1 METIDLTKVASVVDP
16 DNKRLLYSRH
26 KHLFTKVGFDVF
38 QMNSSP
44 IESYWLL
51 EKGDDGEEYLV
62 ANYEKELVE
71 EKLSTQ
77 SSSWKALSD
86 KESKNVTL
94 LYNGVPIQRFASSE
108 YGFEADDVHIFKSAL
123 VDKLSAH
130 QEFVSKLMKVLSE
143 EKRNALIQAFPELA
157 S

>member
-26 KHLFTKVGFDVF
+26 KHLFTKIGFDVF

-51 EKGDDGEEYLV
+51 EKDDNGEEYLV

-71 EKLSTQ
+71 EKLNAK
-77 SSSWKALSD
+77 SSWKALSD

-94 LYNGVPIQRFASSE
+94 LYKGVPIQRFASAE
-108 YGFEADDVHIFKSAL
+108 YGFQNDDVHIFKNAL
-123 VDKLSAH
+123 VDKLSAQ
-130 QEFVSKLMKVLSE
+130 QEFVNKLMEVLSE
-143 EKRNALIQAFPELA
+143 EKRNALVQAFPELA